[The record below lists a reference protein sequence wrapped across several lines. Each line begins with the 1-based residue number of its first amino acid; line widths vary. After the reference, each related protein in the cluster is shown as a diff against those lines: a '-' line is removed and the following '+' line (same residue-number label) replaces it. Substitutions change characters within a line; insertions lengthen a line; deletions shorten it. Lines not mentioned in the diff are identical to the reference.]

1 MKKVYSSL
9 DRIHTQ
15 YLKEVLGENG
25 IACILRNEFL
35 GGAAGELPIMET
47 WPELWVL
54 DDAQAERAIELIAAV
69 EAAQVGD
76 PGAWD
81 CPGCNETIEAG
92 FDVCWQCGTP
102 RPEHD

>member
-9 DRIHTQ
+9 DHVHTQ
-15 YLKEVLGENG
+15 YLKQVLSDNG

-35 GGAAGELPIMET
+35 GGAAGELPIVET
-47 WPELWVL
+47 WPELWVV
-54 DDAQAERAIELIAAV
+54 DDAQAERAIELIEAV
-69 EAAQVGD
+69 EAARVGD

-81 CPGCNETIEAG
+81 CPGCGETIEAG

-102 RPEHD
+102 RPARD